1 MPAAV
6 RVSWLT
12 CVLAAAGASALRA
25 PVQPRSRTVAMAW
38 PGVGL
43 SREAA
48 PEVVEAESRKIAD
61 EKGLWMDRALT
72 VFTFV
77 VPVAVGDAFG
87 VILKP
92 VAGGDAGVL
101 GSFMLIIAALLYIN
115 ADDAA
120 WSDLFDNRPMV
131 DDDVLLAFQAFDSNR
146 SGKMGA
152 SAPAL
157 LLLPLPRCLALPLF
171 ILAAAIGHGATAALP
186 LPLHRLVA
194 TTTLPASRWQTTRS

>member
-48 PEVVEAESRKIAD
+48 LEVVEAESRKIAD

-77 VPVAVGDAFG
+77 VPVAVGDTFG

-101 GSFMLIIAALLYIN
+101 GSFMLIVAALLYIN

-131 DDDVLLAFQAFDSNR
+131 DDDVLLAFQAFDTNR

-157 LLLPLPRCLALPLF
+157 LLLPLLRCHYHCIALLPPPLSLPLGGR
-171 ILAAAIGHGATAALP
+171 LQGADARAHMAGL
-186 LPLHRLVA
+186 
-194 TTTLPASRWQTTRS
+194 